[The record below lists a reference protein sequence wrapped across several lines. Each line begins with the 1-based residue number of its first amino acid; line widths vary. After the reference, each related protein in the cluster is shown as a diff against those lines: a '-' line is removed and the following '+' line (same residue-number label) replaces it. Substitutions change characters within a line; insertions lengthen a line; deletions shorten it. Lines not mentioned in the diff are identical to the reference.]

1 MAVTIDKAKGLKIG
15 TMYKYDKSARIFTQ
29 AIVDTESGK
38 VNANIEESKWC
49 YLFVSVRES

>member
-1 MAVTIDKAKGLKIG
+1 MTIDEAKGLKIG